1 LGNDYFVIVEGTSMP
16 AESPK
21 QVAETLIRA
30 CAQKQNARFRG
41 RGATAEQEAEGR
53 DIVEAWLR
61 QLSPA

>member
-1 LGNDYFVIVEGTSMP
+1 MP

>member
-16 AESPK
+16 VESPK
-21 QVAETLIRA
+21 QVAETIIRA
-30 CAQKQNARFRG
+30 RAENQNARFLV